1 MSSLMAV
8 GAVAGTGALSWLV
21 EQGGTLLI
29 LGALKNWT
37 GASTLLQ
44 VFDILAA
51 WAHSSG
57 WVGMAACAGALTVL
71 QLAPVCN
78 GILAGMAVGLMF
90 GTVNGLAVMSF
101 SATASAVAC
110 LLLARTVGRSVLGD
124 GERAAAATPE
134 LFRAVADGIAGSSF
148 GPAYTRSSIADA
160 FLHAS
165 ALARAADS
173 GAQAAEFAAPTM

>member
-1 MSSLMAV
+1 MAV

-44 VFDILAA
+44 VFDILAS
-51 WAHSSG
+51 WAHGSG
-57 WVGMAACAGALTVL
+57 WVGIAACAGALTVL

-110 LLLARTVGRSVLGD
+110 LLIARTVGRSVLGD

-134 LFRAVADGIAGSSF
+134 LFRAVADGIAGSWRKTLLLVSLVRLV
-148 GPAYTRSSIADA
+148 ACSY
-160 FLHAS
+160 FL
-165 ALARAADS
+165 
-173 GAQAAEFAAPTM
+173 